1 MNIRTATVGLCVCA
15 IVLGCYFGAQAFQES
30 EDRARGY
37 QTFVAVHGPKA
48 TVRAAWSL
56 IGDGIGL
63 GLLLC
68 VLGWLPRS
76 CLLLCPMAWTLHRYF
91 RRWEH
96 KAVAADVGWANGLT
110 LRLLAMG
117 VVAVTLALTEYIVL
131 SYQHVPVA
139 GLGTVSGHPDDRP
152 LLAPREMRAWESK
165 EEVFR

>member
-1 MNIRTATVGLCVCA
+1 
-15 IVLGCYFGAQAFQES
+15 
-30 EDRARGY
+30 
-37 QTFVAVHGPKA
+37 
-48 TVRAAWSL
+48 
-56 IGDGIGL
+56 
-63 GLLLC
+63 
-68 VLGWLPRS
+68 
-76 CLLLCPMAWTLHRYF
+76 MAWTLHRYF

-131 SYQHVPVA
+131 SYQRVPVA

-152 LLAPREMRAWESK
+152 LLAPREMRAWERK